1 MQIEGLNFLKVQKS
15 LRAKTMKKKKYQ
27 MKIRVDFQTTKYLV
41 LVCFWEREC
50 PPYEQRWRSK
60 YGCIEQY
67 LEDKN
72 EVNVYYNN
80 KKMNSLIKKIRSR
93 KGDFQKIAM
102 VVSFVKYQN

>member
-1 MQIEGLNFLKVQKS
+1 
-15 LRAKTMKKKKYQ
+15 

-41 LVCFWEREC
+41 LVWFWERKC

-72 EVNVYYNN
+72 EVNVYNN
-80 KKMNSLIKKIRSR
+80 KKKMYSLIKIRSR
-93 KGDFQKIAM
+93 KGDFQNIAM
-102 VVSFVKYQN
+102 MVSYVKYQN

>member
-1 MQIEGLNFLKVQKS
+1 
-15 LRAKTMKKKKYQ
+15 

-41 LVCFWEREC
+41 LKC

-80 KKMNSLIKKIRSR
+80 KKMNSLIKN
-93 KGDFQKIAM
+93 QE
-102 VVSFVKYQN
+102 

>member
-1 MQIEGLNFLKVQKS
+1 
-15 LRAKTMKKKKYQ
+15 

-41 LVCFWEREC
+41 LVWFWERKC
-50 PPYEQRWRSK
+50 PPYEQKWRSK

-80 KKMNSLIKKIRSR
+80 KKMNSLIKIRSR
-93 KGDFQKIAM
+93 KGDFQNIAM
-102 VVSFVKYQN
+102 VVSYVKY

>member
-1 MQIEGLNFLKVQKS
+1 
-15 LRAKTMKKKKYQ
+15 

-41 LVCFWEREC
+41 LVWFWERKC

-80 KKMNSLIKKIRSR
+80 KKMNSLIKKKKKIGSR
-93 KGDFQKIAM
+93 KGDFQNIVM
-102 VVSFVKYQN
+102 VVSYVIYQN

>member
-15 LRAKTMKKKKYQ
+15 LRAKSMNKNKSQ

-41 LVCFWEREC
+41 LVWFWVRKC
-50 PPYEQRWRSK
+50 PLYEQRWRSK

-80 KKMNSLIKKIRSR
+80 KKMNSLKK
-93 KGDFQKIAM
+93 K
-102 VVSFVKYQN
+102 

>member
-1 MQIEGLNFLKVQKS
+1 MQTEGLNFLKVQKVPES
-15 LRAKTMKKKKYQ
+15 KINEQIKKEKKRAQ

-41 LVCFWEREC
+41 LVWFWERKC
-50 PPYEQRWRSK
+50 LTYEQRWRSK

-80 KKMNSLIKKIRSR
+80 KKMNSLIKN
-93 KGDFQKIAM
+93 QE
-102 VVSFVKYQN
+102 

>member
-1 MQIEGLNFLKVQKS
+1 
-15 LRAKTMKKKKYQ
+15 

-41 LVCFWEREC
+41 LVWFWKRKC

-72 EVNVYYNN
+72 CRESRDIYCDLITLMTLRRLINVATLAT
-80 KKMNSLIKKIRSR
+80 S
-93 KGDFQKIAM
+93 
-102 VVSFVKYQN
+102 VSMQGQNGHDCH